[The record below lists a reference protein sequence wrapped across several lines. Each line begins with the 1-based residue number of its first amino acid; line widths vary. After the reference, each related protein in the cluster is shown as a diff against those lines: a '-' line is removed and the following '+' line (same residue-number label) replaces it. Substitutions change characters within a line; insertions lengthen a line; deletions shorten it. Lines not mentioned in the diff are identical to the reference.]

1 MRSLTRLAA
10 AAALA
15 GLTLLPAVGA
25 PAGAVEPSA
34 SGTTVVTGAATGTA
48 TYGVPESQKITFAV
62 DGCDRCGI
70 TLAAYDGQRSWSSR
84 SKQVGPDHRV
94 TFTVPQRWVDGVSAA
109 ISSPWEKRLGY
120 VSQVVFRYGGEKTG
134 DRVTVAEARTKR
146 KGSLCL
152 ASDPS
157 QVRSTVPLTVRK
169 VRVEGVGG
177 RTDGTLAFATR
188 TQRPAP
194 MTRIFGGVGGAQDVP
209 PCQG

>member
-1 MRSLTRLAA
+1 MRSSTRLAA

-15 GLTLLPAVGA
+15 GLTLLPAAGA
-25 PAGAVEPSA
+25 PAGAVEPTA
-34 SGTTVVTGAATGTA
+34 SGTTVASAATGAA
-48 TYGVPESQKITFAV
+48 TYGVPDSQKITFTV
-62 DGCDRCGI
+62 DGCDRCDI
-70 TLAAYDGQRSWSSR
+70 TLNAFDRQRSWSSR
-84 SKQVGPDHRV
+84 TKQVGDDHRV
-94 TFTVPQRWVDGVSAA
+94 TFTVPQRWVDGVAAA

-120 VSQVVFRYGGEKTG
+120 VSHVVFRYGGEKTG
-134 DRVTVAEARTKR
+134 DRVSVAEARTKE

-157 QVRSTVPLTVRK
+157 QVASTVPLTVRK

-188 TQRPAP
+188 TQRAAP
-194 MTRIFGGVGGAQDVP
+194 MTTVFDGVGGAQDVP